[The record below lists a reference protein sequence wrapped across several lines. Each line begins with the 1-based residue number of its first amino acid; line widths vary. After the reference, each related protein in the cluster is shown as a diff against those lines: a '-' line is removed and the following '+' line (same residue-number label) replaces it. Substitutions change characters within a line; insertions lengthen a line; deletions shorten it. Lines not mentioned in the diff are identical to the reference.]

1 MNEQEFGSAPI
12 GKLFVR
18 CTVPAMVGMGFSAI
32 YSITDGI
39 FVGHFIGQEALA
51 AVNLVMP
58 IIMIITALADM
69 VATGSSVRISI
80 LLGRNDHREAHRVFT
95 VCLGLIA
102 AIATVFGLLGCLFA
116 RPIIGLMG
124 ADGLTADY
132 AVEYLRV
139 FALFMPLCC
148 IYYSTDNYLRVC
160 GRVNLSMT
168 INIVCS
174 LLNIAFDVLLIVVL
188 EQGLWA
194 AAVASCVSMSL
205 GAVWSLVPF
214 IRRKLPLVFSKGW
227 IGMRQMLAILANG
240 SSEFFVSIAG
250 SLFAVI
256 INVVLLRLGGATAV
270 AAAAIV
276 EYVQSLTGMVIHSM
290 VDALQPAVSYCF
302 GAGLLQRMRR
312 IQRAVMVAS
321 AVLSLLSMLFLLFG
335 GRLLLPFFI
344 KGGDAALY
352 ALSLRA
358 MQLYAFS
365 YLVSWIDGTLSGFM
379 TAVERPLQS
388 LTISLLSTFVFPLL
402 FMAVLVP
409 LWGLDGVWLLHF
421 VAGVFSAAAAI
432 LIVHR
437 VRLQEP
443 ANEARAEQT
452 RLLCLARRKSEA
464 QPPSAPPVASFFQP
478 TLSFN
483 YRRKNKI
490 R

>member
-12 GKLFVR
+12 GKLFIR

-80 LLGRNDHREAHRVFT
+80 LLGRSDQTEANRVFT

-102 AIATVFGLLGCLFA
+102 AISSVLGLLGFLFA
-116 RPIIGLMG
+116 RTMMGMMG

-174 LLNIAFDVLLIVVL
+174 LLNIVLDVLLIVVL
-188 EQGLWA
+188 KQGLWA
-194 AAVASCVSMSL
+194 AAIASSLSMSL

-214 IRRKLPLVFSKGW
+214 IRKRLPLAFARGW
-227 IGMRQMLAILANG
+227 IGGRQMLAILANG
-240 SSEFFVSIAG
+240 SSEFFISIAG

-276 EYVQSLTGMVIHSM
+276 E
-290 VDALQPAVSYCF
+290 
-302 GAGLLQRMRR
+302 
-312 IQRAVMVAS
+312 
-321 AVLSLLSMLFLLFG
+321 
-335 GRLLLPFFI
+335 
-344 KGGDAALY
+344 
-352 ALSLRA
+352 
-358 MQLYAFS
+358 
-365 YLVSWIDGTLSGFM
+365 
-379 TAVERPLQS
+379 
-388 LTISLLSTFVFPLL
+388 
-402 FMAVLVP
+402 
-409 LWGLDGVWLLHF
+409 
-421 VAGVFSAAAAI
+421 
-432 LIVHR
+432 
-437 VRLQEP
+437 
-443 ANEARAEQT
+443 
-452 RLLCLARRKSEA
+452 
-464 QPPSAPPVASFFQP
+464 
-478 TLSFN
+478 
-483 YRRKNKI
+483 
-490 R
+490 

>member
-1 MNEQEFGSAPI
+1 MNEQEYGSAPI
-12 GKLFVR
+12 ERLFIR

-80 LLGRNDHREAHRVFT
+80 LLGRGNNREANHVFT
-95 VCLGLIA
+95 VCLGIIS
-102 AIATVFGLLGCLFA
+102 AISTILGLLGWLFA

-124 ADGLTADY
+124 AEGLTADY

-168 INIVCS
+168 INIICS
-174 LLNIAFDVLLIVVL
+174 LLNIALDVLLIVVL
-188 EQGLWA
+188 KQGLWA
-194 AAVASCVSMSL
+194 AAIASCVSMSL
-205 GAVWSLVPF
+205 GTVWSLVPF
-214 IRRKLPLVFSKGW
+214 VRKKLPLIFTKGW
-227 IGMRQMLAILANG
+227 IGMRQMLTIMANG

-256 INVVLLRLGGATAV
+256 INIVLLRLGGSTAV

-276 EYVQSLTGMVIHSM
+276 EYVASLTGMIIHSM

-302 GAGLLQRMRR
+302 GAGLQYRMKR
-312 IQRAVMVAS
+312 IQRTVMAAS

-344 KGGDAALY
+344 KDGDASLY
-352 ALSLRA
+352 DLSLRA

-365 YLVSWIDGTLSGFM
+365 YLVSWIDGTLAGFM
-379 TAVERPLQS
+379 TAVERPWHS
-388 LTISLLSTFVFPLL
+388 LTISLLSTCVYPLL
-402 FMAVLVP
+402 FLVMLVP
-409 LWGLDGVWLLHF
+409 IWQLDGVWIHHF
-421 VAGVFSAAAAI
+421 VAGIFSAITAVF
-432 LIVHR
+432 IVRR

-443 ANEARAEQT
+443 
-452 RLLCLARRKSEA
+452 
-464 QPPSAPPVASFFQP
+464 PSVPPVASFFQP
-478 TLSFN
+478 TLSFV
-483 YRRKNKI
+483 YRRKNKC